1 MADIDPMASIEHEL
15 QSERASAL
23 GEAGRKLET
32 MLAAF
37 REIETEDTRDEL
49 ATAVWHYLIVRE
61 SLSMF
66 DHAAALAIYGV
77 PDRVM
82 ARVGVLKRDPSLR

>member
-23 GEAGRKLET
+23 GEAGRKLEK
-32 MLAAF
+32 MFAAF
-37 REIETEDTRDEL
+37 EVLETEETLDDL
-49 ATAVWHYLIVRE
+49 ATAVWHYMIVRE

-66 DHAAALAIYGV
+66 DHKAALAIYGV
-77 PDRVM
+77 PPRVM
-82 ARVGVLKRDPSLR
+82 ARVGVIKRDPTLR